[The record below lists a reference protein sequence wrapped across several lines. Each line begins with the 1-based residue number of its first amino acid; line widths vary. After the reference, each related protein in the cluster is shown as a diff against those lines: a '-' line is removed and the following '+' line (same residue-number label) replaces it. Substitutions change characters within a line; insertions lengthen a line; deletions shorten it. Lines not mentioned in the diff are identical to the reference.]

1 MTFFNRRDRGG
12 RRRDDDGA
20 DSIVFDAVSV
30 QFVQASDDLGL
41 LRVIGYWVAPVSVA
55 LGDVVLLAI
64 RGPETVEVQPLPDL
78 SGAAPLASPAGEDWR
93 GAFTMPVEL
102 ATDPRLELVLVAGED
117 AAVALPRP
125 GELAAAPVEDP
136 EPDAPVEDPEPD
148 GEASPI
154 VAQLVAQLD
163 EVARLE
169 EHEADETLAEPLEE
183 GLVVDPAL
191 EHELLE
197 LRAELELSRAELESL
212 RAELDS
218 ERGRREA
225 LEQELRARDSVE
237 DDLRNAM
244 ATQEAQ
250 LASAVAEASQRVRQ
264 EERRRDLVPPPG
276 NGAERPDSPPADE
289 EFLSRLERAR
299 RAAELAGPA

>member
-1 MTFFNRRDRGG
+1 MTFFNRRDRAG

-136 EPDAPVEDPEPD
+136 EAD
-148 GEASPI
+148 GEPSPI
-154 VAQLVAQLD
+154 VAELVAQLD

-169 EHEADETLAEPLEE
+169 EHEADEDFAEPLED

-191 EHELLE
+191 DHELLE
-197 LRAELELSRAELESL
+197 LRAELELRRAELESL
-212 RAELDS
+212 QAELDS

-264 EERRRDLVPPPG
+264 EERRRDLVPPPS
-276 NGAERPDSPPADE
+276 NGAERPDTPPADE